1 MAGIDET
8 RPFIPV
14 SIAILTASDTRTLAN
29 DTSGDSLAERIAQAG
44 HHVAARA
51 IEKDDASAI
60 ERHLRAWNP

>member
-29 DTSGDSLAERIAQAG
+29 DTSGNSRAE
-44 HHVAARA
+44 
-51 IEKDDASAI
+51 
-60 ERHLRAWNP
+60 